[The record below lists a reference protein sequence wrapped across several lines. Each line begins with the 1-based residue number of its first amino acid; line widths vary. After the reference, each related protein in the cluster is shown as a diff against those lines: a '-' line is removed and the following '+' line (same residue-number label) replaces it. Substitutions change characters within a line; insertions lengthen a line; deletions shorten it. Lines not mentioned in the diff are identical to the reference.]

1 MKIKVYKHIVM
12 FLLPAALTGCSGKED
27 SLPGTGEAG
36 LEIENCFSRSAGT
49 DTGHVPVQDFGMVL
63 LDETG
68 GSYTGVSNPLHVT
81 YGESWNFPQV
91 TLTQQTCRLFAFS
104 PFRSIPGKEVAVS
117 LSPQTDYL
125 ASDEVRLDWQN
136 RRASIEMKHLL
147 SLLAFTV
154 DGSRACSLNVEAVP
168 TEATYDLTGGTLSV
182 NEGSGT
188 VSSKENILLLLPG
201 RLEERKAQIRYLDRT
216 YDWYL
221 PANTFEA
228 GKRYDYALTLS
239 KEGVLMLSGVSARP
253 WETGGDYTGTEPY
266 NPKISNHHEKKIST
280 VRFFICVHPAR
291 ICTGCPR
298 RDEPYPGRLHPA
310 DFFGLYACGAC
321 LRGGPA
327 VG

>member
-36 LEIENCFSRSAGT
+36 LEIENCFSRSTGT
-49 DTGHVPVQDFGMVL
+49 DTGHVPVKDFGMVL

-91 TLTQQTCRLFAFS
+91 TLTQKTCRLFAFS

-168 TEATYDLTGGTLSV
+168 TEATYDFTGGTLSV

-188 VSSKENILLLLPG
+188 VSSKENMLLLLPG
-201 RLEERKAQIRYLDRT
+201 RLEERRAQIRYLDRT

-253 WETGGDYTGTEPY
+253 WETGGDYTGTIQP
-266 NPKISNHHEKKIST
+266 
-280 VRFFICVHPAR
+280 
-291 ICTGCPR
+291 
-298 RDEPYPGRLHPA
+298 
-310 DFFGLYACGAC
+310 
-321 LRGGPA
+321 
-327 VG
+327 

>member
-1 MKIKVYKHIVM
+1 MKVKVYRHIAM
-12 FLLPAALTGCSGKED
+12 ILLPAALMGCSGEKD
-27 SLPGTGEAG
+27 SLPEAGKAG

-49 DTGHVPVQDFGMVL
+49 DTGHVPVKDFGMVL
-63 LDETG
+63 LDDA
-68 GSYTGVSNPLHVT
+68 GSAYTGVINPLHVT

-91 TLTQQTCRLFAFS
+91 TLTQATCRLFAFS
-104 PFRSIPGKEVAVS
+104 PFRSIPGKEVPVS

-125 ASDEVRLDWQN
+125 ASDELRLDWQN
-136 RRASIEMKHLL
+136 RLASIEMKHLL

-154 DGSRACSLNVEAVP
+154 DGSQACSLNVEAVP

-182 NEGSGT
+182 KQGSGT

-201 RLEERKAQIRYLDRT
+201 RLEERRAQIRYLDRT

-253 WETGGDYTGTEPY
+253 WETGGDYTGTIQP
-266 NPKISNHHEKKIST
+266 
-280 VRFFICVHPAR
+280 
-291 ICTGCPR
+291 
-298 RDEPYPGRLHPA
+298 
-310 DFFGLYACGAC
+310 
-321 LRGGPA
+321 
-327 VG
+327 